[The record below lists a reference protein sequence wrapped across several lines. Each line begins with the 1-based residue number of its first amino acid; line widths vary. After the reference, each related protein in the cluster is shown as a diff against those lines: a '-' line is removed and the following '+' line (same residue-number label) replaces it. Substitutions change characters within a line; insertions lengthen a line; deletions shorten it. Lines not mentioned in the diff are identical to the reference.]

1 MSTAQGS
8 FPGRWRPNAELAVP
22 LFEQLRRRILEM
34 VDGGVLA
41 VGAKLPSVRAL
52 AGDLGVAPH
61 TVARAYR
68 ELEEAGVLATAGR
81 AGTTVAPRD
90 RRDEELTTAA
100 AAFADV
106 VASRGCS
113 LAEAVALLSAA
124 YESRG
129 SGRPDAPM

>member
-22 LFEQLRRRILEM
+22 LFEQLRRRILDM
-34 VDGGVLA
+34 VDAGQLA
-41 VGAKLPSVRAL
+41 VGARLPSVRGL
-52 AGDLGVAPH
+52 ATELGVAPH

-90 RRDEELTTAA
+90 RRDEELTAAA
-100 AAFADV
+100 AAFAEAA
-106 VASRGCS
+106 ASRGCT
-113 LAEAVALLSAA
+113 LEEAVALLGAA
-124 YESRG
+124 YA
-129 SGRPDAPM
+129 GREPSKP